1 MKKNS
6 LFKVLGIVLLAYCVL
21 TWIFP
26 AVTSF
31 GGDIATATRNQISI
45 FNIFSVTF
53 ESFSAFANV
62 ILFIILVGA
71 FYAILEETGVY
82 NKALDFFKNKFGKN
96 SKWFLIA
103 VIVIIAIISSVAG
116 LEIGMFFLFPF
127 IISILLVMGYDK
139 FVALSA
145 TLGATIVGMF
155 GSTLS
160 GTMYNIADQIF
171 GISIYD
177 GIIVK
182 IVLFVLG
189 LALLLF
195 FTLMHISKGNSKEVK
210 SGKKDDKKKSKKD
223 EVKKVEDKKENI
235 VVAPKKVSNKPIW
248 PMLLIM
254 VLVLVVFILGSI
266 DFSSLGTDAFVKAN
280 DVVMGLEVSGFAI
293 FGKLIGGLGAFGTWL
308 DPSRFMYYSI
318 ILILAM
324 LIISI
329 IYRIKFDDQISCFV
343 KGVKD
348 YFVIGILVALAYT
361 MFVLVYYY
369 KAFDTIGTWFMGL
382 TDNFNVAT
390 SGIFSFVSSIFYVDI
405 YYYSY
410 FVLQYVGQFVTDASL
425 YPLVSTM
432 FVSLYGLAML
442 VAPTSVLLIAS
453 LSITDVSYGSW
464 LKYIWKLFLSL
475 FVLAFIVF
483 LIVFLI

>member
-1 MKKNS
+1 
-6 LFKVLGIVLLAYCVL
+6 
-21 TWIFP
+21 
-26 AVTSF
+26 
-31 GGDIATATRNQISI
+31 
-45 FNIFSVTF
+45 
-53 ESFSAFANV
+53 
-62 ILFIILVGA
+62 
-71 FYAILEETGVY
+71 
-82 NKALDFFKNKFGKN
+82 
-96 SKWFLIA
+96 
-103 VIVIIAIISSVAG
+103 
-116 LEIGMFFLFPF
+116 
-127 IISILLVMGYDK
+127 
-139 FVALSA
+139 
-145 TLGATIVGMF
+145 
-155 GSTLS
+155 
-160 GTMYNIADQIF
+160 
-171 GISIYD
+171 
-177 GIIVK
+177 
-182 IVLFVLG
+182 
-189 LALLLF
+189 
-195 FTLMHISKGNSKEVK
+195 
-210 SGKKDDKKKSKKD
+210 
-223 EVKKVEDKKENI
+223 
-235 VVAPKKVSNKPIW
+235 
-248 PMLLIM
+248 
-254 VLVLVVFILGSI
+254 
-266 DFSSLGTDAFVKAN
+266 
-280 DVVMGLEVSGFAI
+280 MGLEVSGFAI

-318 ILILAM
+318 ILIRAM

-329 IYRIKFDDQISCFV
+329 INRIKFDDQISCFV

-475 FVLAFIVF
+475 FVVAFIVF